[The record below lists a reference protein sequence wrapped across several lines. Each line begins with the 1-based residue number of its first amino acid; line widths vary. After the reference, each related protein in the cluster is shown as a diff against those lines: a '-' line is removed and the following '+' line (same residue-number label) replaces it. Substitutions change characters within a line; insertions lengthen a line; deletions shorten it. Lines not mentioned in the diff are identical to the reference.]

1 MTSPFATSTSISSST
16 SSAAL
21 CLSPTTSASSLSTGP
36 LGSEATEGQGHCQD
50 ASSLSFLIPNGTIR
64 ISKLQPDLKHF
75 AAHNGSQV
83 RLGIED
89 VYDNQTWQLN
99 RLTVRTKCL
108 NTRVPGREL
117 ISTNDCRIVPEKMIC
132 SLSCNL
138 TEYDQVEIDVLDGTD
153 ASGTVLSRQTFNL
166 TA

>member
-1 MTSPFATSTSISSST
+1 
-16 SSAAL
+16 
-21 CLSPTTSASSLSTGP
+21 
-36 LGSEATEGQGHCQD
+36 
-50 ASSLSFLIPNGTIR
+50 
-64 ISKLQPDLKHF
+64 
-75 AAHNGSQV
+75 
-83 RLGIED
+83 
-89 VYDNQTWQLN
+89 
-99 RLTVRTKCL
+99 
-108 NTRVPGREL
+108 VPGREL